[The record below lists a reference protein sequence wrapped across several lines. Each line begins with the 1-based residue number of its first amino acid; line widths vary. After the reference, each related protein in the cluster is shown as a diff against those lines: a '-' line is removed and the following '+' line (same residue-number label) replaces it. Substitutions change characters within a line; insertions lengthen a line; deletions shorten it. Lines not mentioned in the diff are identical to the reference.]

1 MRKWLLFGFGALL
14 CACPNQEDVTPLIHV
29 TPHAADRA
37 WLMGRGKAPKT
48 AENSVHNTRISILE
62 KGKEL
67 GGPNAVGRPGDLMLE
82 NDEVAFVIDQL
93 GSGSGFEQ
101 SGGNLV
107 DAADAVVR
115 KDELGQLFTF
125 FGEFPRQAVY
135 DKISSA
141 VKDGVGIVTA
151 SGSELRD
158 PNLFVTTV
166 YTLHPNDRALLIE
179 TTIENRGTAPSSKLG
194 LGDAIQWGA
203 ADKFAPGKP
212 SGFKGPTKGPFLG
225 GFGRYVSYAI
235 TSTDGDI
242 EAVNGSSWSD
252 TFQKR
257 DVIIAPHEKVHYA
270 RVFIVGARADSSSV
284 IAELTKTAG
293 GQVGALSIDMA
304 DPNGNQVMLTGGR
317 ISLAQNGVEVLS
329 VATNPS
335 GTAAEVPPGE
345 YDASY
350 AGGAGR
356 SATGSPTHV
365 IVEPDGGA
373 HVVVGVSDS
382 AHLDLACTDI
392 SSKSMPCKFTF
403 ESLESTPVIDFGPAS
418 AAGPAKNQIT
428 TATGTMLNLPISPG
442 KYRVTASRGPEYA
455 IVQKEIT
462 LPPGGKESFTAELHH
477 VLDVSGYIGCDF
489 HQHSMLGADAP
500 TATMDRVI
508 SNAAEGVQVAVA
520 SEHNVVADL
529 EPLVQEAKLDDELV
543 SISGDEV
550 TSDAAMIPWG
560 HMNVFPLVRDATDPR
575 GGAFDAT
582 KPPSSFID
590 SAAKMT
596 APHVIQVNHP
606 RAWNIGY
613 FDLAHFDASTGAG
626 TAPWYDGRF
635 DAVEVWNGRNVE
647 SRDKVRADYFSLL
660 LHGHVVTPTAN
671 TDTHGVVGQEAG
683 YPRTYIRVENSGRVG
698 GWNDARSADL
708 VKGILER
715 RDAVLTNGPF
725 LRVSVNGAPIGG
737 VAKAKSGN
745 VLAHVVVSAAPW
757 VSVERIGVALASGAI
772 IEKKILLKPS
782 KSGAN
787 VASIDIPIHV
797 TADDAVVIY
806 AAGDKPLSPVLSGDA
821 KEIAPYAMTSAI
833 WVDADGDGK
842 SLGRVARGPSAR

>member
-1 MRKWLLFGFGALL
+1 MNRFWILGLGALL

-29 TPHAADRA
+29 TPGAADRA
-37 WLMGRGKAPKT
+37 WLMGRGKQAKT
-48 AENSVHNTRISILE
+48 PATSVRRNVYDTRISILE

-67 GGPNAVGRPGDLMLE
+67 GGPNAVGRAGDLVME
-82 NDEVAFVIDQL
+82 NDEVVFVIDQL

-151 SGSELRD
+151 SGHELRD
-158 PNLFVTTV
+158 SNLIVTTV

-179 TTIENRGTAPSSKLG
+179 TTLENRGAAPSGKLG

-212 SGFKGPTKGPFLG
+212 AGFKGPTKGPFLG
-225 GFGRYVSYAI
+225 GFGRYTSYAI

-257 DVIIAPHEKVHYA
+257 DVVIAPHEKVHYA
-270 RVFIVGARADSSSV
+270 RVFIVGERADSSSV
-284 IAELTKTAG
+284 IAELIKTAG
-293 GQVGALSIDMA
+293 GNIGLLSIDMA
-304 DPNGNQVMLTGGR
+304 DPSGNQVMLSGGK
-317 ISLAQNGVEVLS
+317 ISLAQHGVEVLS
-329 VATNPS
+329 VATKTD
-335 GTAAEVPPGE
+335 GTTAEVPPGE

-356 SATGSPTHV
+356 SATGNPTHV
-365 IVEPDGGA
+365 VVKANDGA
-373 HVVVGVSDS
+373 HVVVGVSES
-382 AHLDLACTDI
+382 AHLDLACTDVAWG
-392 SSKSMPCKFTF
+392 KPMPCKFTF
-403 ESLESTPVIDFGPAS
+403 ESLAGTLPIDFGPAS

-428 TATGTMLNLPISPG
+428 TATGTITDLPISPG
-442 KYRVTASRGPEYA
+442 KYRVTASRGPEYT
-455 IVQKEIT
+455 IVSKDVA
-462 LPPGGKESFTAELHH
+462 LAPGGKESFAAALREVLH
-477 VLDVSGYIGCDF
+477 VDGYLGCDF

-500 TATMDRVI
+500 TSTIDRVI
-508 SNAAEGVQVAVA
+508 SNAAEGVRIAVA

-529 EPLVQEAKLDDELV
+529 EPLVKEAGLDGELV
-543 SISGDEV
+543 EISGDEV
-550 TSDAAMIPWG
+550 TSDAAVIPWG
-560 HMNVFPLVRDATDPR
+560 HMNVFPLVRNGADPR

-590 SAAKMT
+590 AVAKMS
-596 APHVIQVNHP
+596 APHVVQVNHP

-613 FDLAHFDASTGAG
+613 FDLAHFDASIGAG

-660 LHGHVVTPTAN
+660 LHGHIVTPTAN

-683 YPRTYIRVENSGRVG
+683 YPRTYVRVQNSGKVT
-698 GWNDARSADL
+698 GWDEARTNDL
-708 VKGILER
+708 VNGILVK
-715 RDAVLTNGPF
+715 RDTVLTNGPF
-725 LRVSVNGAPIGG
+725 LQAFVNGASIIGG
-737 VAKAKSGN
+737 VAKAKAGKVTIQIS
-745 VLAHVVVSAAPW
+745 VSAAPW
-757 VSVERIGVALASGAI
+757 VTVDRVGIAFASGAI
-772 IEKKILLKPS
+772 IEKKISLKLT
-782 KSGAN
+782 KSGETSAR
-787 VASIDIPIHV
+787 IDIPIHV
-797 TADDAVVIY
+797 TQDDAVSVY

-833 WVDADGDGK
+833 WIDADGDGK
-842 SLGRVARGPSAR
+842 SLGRGP

>member
-1 MRKWLLFGFGALL
+1 MKRIWIFGFAALL

-29 TPHAADRA
+29 TPGAANRA
-37 WLMGRGKAPKT
+37 FLMSRGKQPNS
-48 AENSVHNTRISILE
+48 AENSVHDTRISILE

-67 GGPNAVGRPGDLMLE
+67 GGPNAVGRPGDLLLE

-107 DAADAVVR
+107 DAADAKVR

-141 VKDGVGIVTA
+141 VKDGVGVVTA
-151 SGSELRD
+151 SGHELRD
-158 PNLFVTTV
+158 ANLIVTTV
-166 YTLHPNDRALLIE
+166 YTLRPNDRALLIE
-179 TTIENRGTAPSSKLG
+179 TQIENRGTTPSAKLG

-203 ADKFAPGKP
+203 ADKFAPGK
-212 SGFKGPTKGPFLG
+212 SAGFKGPTKGPFLG

-257 DVIIAPHEKVHYA
+257 DVILAPQEKVHYA
-270 RVFIVGARADSSSV
+270 RVFIVGERADSSSV
-284 IAELTKTAG
+284 VAELTKTAG
-293 GQVGALSIDMA
+293 GDVGVVTVDLA
-304 DPNGNQVMLTGGR
+304 DKNANKILAEDGGK
-317 ISLAQNGVEVLS
+317 ISLSKNGTEVLS
-329 VATNPS
+329 IAASATGIS
-335 GTAAEVPPGE
+335 AEVPPGE

-356 SATGSPTHV
+356 SAIGAPTHV
-365 IVEPDGGA
+365 VVKA
-373 HVVVGVSDS
+373 KTNTHVTVGVSDS
-382 AHLDLACTDI
+382 AHLDLACTDLA
-392 SSKSMPCKFTF
+392 SSKPMPCKFTF
-403 ESLESTPVIDFGPAS
+403 ESLENTPVIDFGPAS

-428 TATGTMLNLPISPG
+428 TATGTMTDLPISPG
-442 KYRVTASRGPEYA
+442 KYRITASRGPEYT
-455 IVQKEIT
+455 IVQKEIS
-462 LPPGGKESFTAELHH
+462 LAPGGKESFAGALRQ
-477 VLDVSGYIGCDF
+477 VLDVAGYIGCDF

-500 TATMDRVI
+500 TSTIDRVI
-508 SNAAEGVQVAVA
+508 SNAAEGVRIAVA
-520 SEHNVVADL
+520 TEHNVVADL
-529 EPLVQEAKLDDELV
+529 EPLVKEAKLDDQLVEL
-543 SISGDEV
+543 SGDEV
-550 TSDAAMIPWG
+550 TSDAAQIPWG
-560 HMNVFPLVRDATDPR
+560 HMNVFPLVRDASDPR
-575 GGAFDAT
+575 GGAFDAS

-590 SAAKMT
+590 AAAKIT

-635 DAVEVWNGRNVE
+635 DAIELWNGRNVE

-683 YPRTYIRVENSGRVG
+683 YPRTYVRVDDSGPVTDWSVTRT
-698 GWNDARSADL
+698 NDL
-708 VKGILER
+708 VNGILVK

-725 LRVSVNGAPIGG
+725 LRVFVNGAPMIGG
-737 VAKAKSGN
+737 VAKAKSGK
-745 VLAHVVVSAAPW
+745 VTLRIQATAAPW
-757 VSVERIGVALASGAI
+757 VSVDRVGVALASGAI
-772 IEKKILLKPS
+772 VEKKISLKLT
-782 KSGAN
+782 KSGAMS
-787 VASIDIPIHV
+787 ASIDIPIHV
-797 TADDAVVIY
+797 TADDAISVY
-806 AAGDKPLSPVLSGDA
+806 AAGDKPLSPVLTGDA

-833 WVDADGDGK
+833 WIDADGDGK
-842 SLGRVARGPSAR
+842 ALGRNSP

>member
-1 MRKWLLFGFGALL
+1 MKRIGIFGFAALL

-29 TPHAADRA
+29 TPGAADRA
-37 WLMGRGKAPKT
+37 WLMGRGKQPNS
-48 AENSVHNTRISILE
+48 AENSVHPTRISILE

-67 GGPNAVGRPGDLMLE
+67 GGPNAVGRPGDLLLE

-107 DAADAVVR
+107 DAADAVSR

-141 VKDGVGIVTA
+141 VKDGIGTITS
-151 SGSELRD
+151 SGHELRD
-158 PNLFVTTV
+158 ANLIVTTV
-166 YTLHPNDRALLIE
+166 YTLRPNDRALLIE
-179 TTIENRGTAPSSKLG
+179 TQIENRGTTPSAKLG

-203 ADKFAPGKP
+203 ADKFAPGK
-212 SGFKGPTKGPFLG
+212 SAGFKGPTKGPFLG

-257 DVIIAPHEKVHYA
+257 DVILAPKEKVHYA
-270 RVFIVGARADSSSV
+270 RVFIVGERADSSSV

-293 GQVGALSIDMA
+293 GDVGVVTVDLADKNANKILPEDGGKIALSK
-304 DPNGNQVMLTGGR
+304 NGT
-317 ISLAQNGVEVLS
+317 EVLS
-329 VATNPS
+329 IATS
-335 GTAAEVPPGE
+335 ATGISAEVPPGE
-345 YDASY
+345 YDAIY

-356 SATGSPTHV
+356 SAIGAP
-365 IVEPDGGA
+365 A
-373 HVVVGVSDS
+373 HVVVKAKTNAHVTVGVSDS
-382 AHLDLACTDI
+382 ARLDLACTDLAW
-392 SSKSMPCKFTF
+392 SKPMPCKFTF
-403 ESLESTPVIDFGPAS
+403 ESLENTPLIDFGPAS

-428 TATGTMLNLPISPG
+428 TATGTITDLPISPG
-442 KYRVTASRGPEYA
+442 KYRITASRGPEYT
-455 IVQKEIT
+455 IVQKEIS
-462 LPPGGKESFTAELHH
+462 LAPGGKESFAGALRE
-477 VLDVSGYIGCDF
+477 VLDVGGYIGCDF

-500 TATMDRVI
+500 TSTIDRVI
-508 SNAAEGVQVAVA
+508 SNAAEGVRIAVA

-529 EPLVQEAKLDDELV
+529 EPLVKEAGLDDQLV
-543 SISGDEV
+543 EISGDEV
-550 TSDAAMIPWG
+550 TSDAAQIPWG
-560 HMNVFPLVRDATDPR
+560 HMNVFPLVRDGSNPR
-575 GGAFDAT
+575 GGAFDAS

-590 SAAKMT
+590 AAAKIT

-635 DAVEVWNGRNVE
+635 DAIELWNGRNVE

-683 YPRTYIRVENSGRVG
+683 YPRTYVRVDDSGGVK
-698 GWNDARSADL
+698 GWDVTRTNDL
-708 VKGILER
+708 VKGILDR
-715 RDAVLTNGPF
+715 RDVVLTNGPF
-725 LRVSVNGAPIGG
+725 LRVFVNGAAVVGR
-737 VAKAKSGN
+737 VAKAKSGKLT
-745 VLAHVVVSAAPW
+745 VSVSVSAAPW
-757 VSVERIGVALASGAI
+757 VSVDRVGIAFASGAVV
-772 IEKKILLKPS
+772 EKKISLKPT
-782 KSGAN
+782 KSGATN
-787 VASIDIPIHV
+787 ARIDIPIHV
-797 TADDAVVIY
+797 SGDDAISVY
-806 AAGDKPLSPVLSGDA
+806 AAGDKPLSPVLTGDA
-821 KEIAPYAMTSAI
+821 KEIAPYAMTGAI
-833 WVDADGDGK
+833 WIDADGDGK
-842 SLGRVARGPSAR
+842 SLGRSAP